1 MDMLHLTDV
10 DFIVVLVAAVLSFGY
25 GFLYFSERFAGKDF
39 MQIHQTKPDVSMAR
53 ALVLEVIA
61 LLLLSWLI
69 AAFYMLQMDHGMMRG
84 IGLLFGLAMIV
95 SYFAAAGFSQKPYK
109 LAFIN
114 SGYFIG
120 VVVINLLTQYISRM
134 I

>member
-25 GFLYFSERFAGKDF
+25 CFLYFSERFAGKGF

-53 ALVLEVIA
+53 ALVLELIA

-69 AAFYMLQMDHGMMRG
+69 AAFYVLQIEHGMMRG
-84 IGLLFGLAMIV
+84 IGLLFGLTVMV
-95 SYFAAAGFSQKPYK
+95 GYFVIAGFSQKT
-109 LAFIN
+109 I
-114 SGYFIG
+114 
-120 VVVINLLTQYISRM
+120 
-134 I
+134 

>member
-1 MDMLHLTDV
+1 
-10 DFIVVLVAAVLSFGY
+10 
-25 GFLYFSERFAGKDF
+25 
-39 MQIHQTKPDVSMAR
+39 
-53 ALVLEVIA
+53 
-61 LLLLSWLI
+61 
-69 AAFYMLQMDHGMMRG
+69 MMRG
-84 IGLLFGLAMIV
+84 IGLLFGLTMIV

-134 I
+134 T

>member
-1 MDMLHLTDV
+1 
-10 DFIVVLVAAVLSFGY
+10 
-25 GFLYFSERFAGKDF
+25 

-84 IGLLFGLAMIV
+84 IGLLSMIF